1 MWNRMKI
8 LERARRSEYIE
19 AHMKAIILA
28 AGASRRLLP
37 ITDKVPKCLLNI
49 GDKSL
54 IEQQLDAID
63 NAGIREAVIVVG
75 YFKETI
81 VDRIG
86 GEYKGIRRITYVENP
101 EFASTNTVYSL
112 FLARERFLGDDFV
125 YFNADVLFHKDIVR
139 LLVEH
144 PDSNVLSVDFKRC
157 GKEEVKFVT
166 DSGRR
171 IVKLSK
177 TIPLKEAEGEFIGI
191 AKFGKAITG
200 AFAAA
205 LERYSSGSDRNLF
218 FERAVEDILDR
229 DAFMCLD
236 VSSIPNI
243 EIDFPEDL
251 KKAQEEIYPAIL
263 AYDRS
268 TGRSP

>member
-1 MWNRMKI
+1 
-8 LERARRSEYIE
+8 
-19 AHMKAIILA
+19 MKAIILA
-28 AGASRRLLP
+28 AGASRRLMP
-37 ITDKVPKCLLNI
+37 ITDRVPKCLLKI

-63 NAGIREAVIVVG
+63 IAGIREAVIVVG
-75 YFKETI
+75 YLKEMV

-86 GEYKGIRRITYVENP
+86 GKYKGIRRITYVENP
-101 EFASTNTVYSL
+101 DFASTNTVYSL
-112 FLARERFLGDDFV
+112 FLAREHFLGDDFV

-144 PDSNVLSVDFKRC
+144 DGSNVLAVDFKKC

-166 DSGRR
+166 DPGRR
-171 IVKLSK
+171 VVKLSK
-177 TIPLKEAEGEFIGI
+177 TVPLDEAEGEFIGI
-191 AKFGKAITG
+191 AKFGKTITG

-229 DAFMCLD
+229 DSFMFLD
-236 VSSIPNI
+236 VSRIPNI

-251 KKAQEEIYPAIL
+251 KKAREEIYPAIL

-268 TGRSP
+268 EKKDS